1 MQSCPVSAVPPSLRS
16 RHLVPAE
23 AVLDVTWGILLI
35 RVVLVVLAVV
45 LVVEVLGA
53 LLGLV
58 LGLLAVPSIL
68 AFGLGETVN
77 LTTGETGDHLLGE
90 LVVDWLACV
99 VVSAWFCEA
108 GTSILLT
115 LLALLVFEHL
125 HRHE

>member
-1 MQSCPVSAVPPSLRS
+1 
-16 RHLVPAE
+16 
-23 AVLDVTWGILLI
+23 
-35 RVVLVVLAVV
+35 V

-125 HRHE
+125 HRHEWSAASYELVAELGLVSTAIVVIVDLVVVVLSFAESEHFDG